1 MALDVYDG
9 FEKYLTPTADMLRR
23 HGALQWQ
30 MYGAN
35 NTPTLSFVPGM
46 EGDGKALEITGVGGF
61 LGPNAGL
68 PTQWP
73 VAVFSERHPDDWYGI
88 RLLCPG
94 ANNGALF
101 FIYDTTPITGPA
113 AQLTLWFNPSNYSI
127 SVYRGLFSALLGI
140 SANNVWTNDVY
151 QYIAIAPV
159 IDSSTGSVSI
169 KVDGTQVVNITGANT
184 QATANAW
191 WDAAGFTPN
200 KTSGSSGTTSSII
213 LDDLEHG
220 DATTGPGL
228 YPFSTPADD
237 LHVRVLP
244 IVGNN
249 AVQWTPKTGTNLQE
263 ISEAQMDSDTSYN
276 SSDTPGQ
283 EDTFN
288 LGPLPGV
295 VNNIYAVQ
303 LTIAARKDDA
313 GVHKVKTALI
323 TGATETYGPDNP
335 LPNNDYAYFSD
346 IYPTDPDT
354 AASWTLT
361 NANAMAA
368 GYNLV
373 S

>member
-1 MALDVYDG
+1 MALDVIDG
-9 FEKYLTPTADMLRR
+9 FEKYLSPTADMLRR
-23 HGALQWQ
+23 HGMLQWQ
-30 MYGAN
+30 IYGAN
-35 NTPTLSFVPGM
+35 NSPTLSFVAGM

-73 VAVFSERHPDDWYGI
+73 VAVFGQREADAWYGI

-113 AQLTLWFNPSNYSI
+113 VQLTLWFNPSNYSI
-127 SVYRGLFSALLGI
+127 SVYRGLLTTLLGI
-140 SANNVWTNDVY
+140 TDNNVWTNDVF
-151 QYIAIAPV
+151 QYVSIWPV
-159 IDSSTGSVSI
+159 IDNSAGSVTI
-169 KVDGTQVVNITGANT
+169 KIDGTQVLNLTSIDT
-184 QATANAW
+184 QATGNAW

-200 KTSGSSGTTSSII
+200 KSSGTSGSTSSII
-213 LDDLEHG
+213 LDDLAYG
-220 DATTGPGL
+220 DTTVGPGL
-228 YPFSTPADD
+228 YPFNTPVDD
-237 LHVRVLP
+237 LHVRVMP

-249 AVQWTPKTGTNLQE
+249 AVQWTPKANTNWQE
-263 ISEAQMDSDTSYN
+263 VSETQIDGDTSYN
-276 SSDTPGQ
+276 SADTAGL

-288 LGPLPGV
+288 FGPLPGV

-303 LTIAARKDDA
+303 LTVAARKDDA
-313 GVHKVKTALI
+313 GVHKLKSALI
-323 TGATETYGPDNP
+323 TGTTETYGAENP
-335 LPNNDYAYFSD
+335 LPNNDYAFFSD

-354 AASWTLT
+354 AESWTLT